1 MNGTLMAAS
10 RAVAFIFVGV
20 LAGCGFTPKDAPMP
34 DASNAVP
41 VNRVEPDTRP
51 WTEIY
56 PAVATRAPN
65 VAAVPVSVAAATPP
79 RETQPV
85 RVSSASKE
93 PAPDARTGT
102 VQPTAKPTPPAT
114 HKPASLLVPIP
125 VAPANV
131 AAAAIKR
138 SEALLAST
146 KKSMPAPASAKAD
159 PVQNIVPVAMQWESK
174 PIEHVDPGVTGGA
187 EQFGNRAIVQSLALD
202 HVERDP
208 ILIAATASVQVS
220 PEAQFSGL
228 QAGVSS
234 FPMLASNPKQDPILV
249 KPASLPGHITMRDL
263 TPSEKLSVVAGRT
276 DSLPKT
282 VVPELT
288 WSASAGM
295 LLSDALRNWGEQ
307 ATPHWAIV
315 WNASELRIGAPF
327 SIKAH
332 KFLDAARQLLVAAR
346 REHHTFTVIS
356 HPNHVLVVTTP
367 TE

>member
-1 MNGTLMAAS
+1 MNGTRMAAS
-10 RAVAFIFVGV
+10 RAVAFIFVSV

-34 DASNAVP
+34 DAANAVP

-56 PAVATRAPN
+56 PPVATRAPN

-79 RETQPV
+79 RVTQPV

-93 PAPDARTGT
+93 PGPGARTGT

-114 HKPASLLVPIP
+114 HKPASLLIPIP
-125 VAPANV
+125 VASADA

-138 SEALLAST
+138 SEALLASA
-146 KKSMPAPASAKAD
+146 KKSMPAPASAQAG
-159 PVQNIVPVAMQWESK
+159 PVKKITPVVTQWEPN
-174 PIEHVDPGVTGGA
+174 PIGQGGPGVTGGA
-187 EQFGNRAIVQSLALD
+187 AQFGNRAIGQSLALD
-202 HVERDP
+202 HTKRDP
-208 ILIAATASVQVS
+208 ILMAATASVLVS
-220 PEAQFSGL
+220 PEAQSSGL
-228 QAGVSS
+228 QAGTSS
-234 FPMLASNPKQDPILV
+234 LPMLAVNPKQDPILV
-249 KPASLPGHITMRDL
+249 KPASLPGQITMRDL
-263 TPSEKLSVVAGRT
+263 TPSEKLSVVAGQT
-276 DSLPKT
+276 VSLPKT
-282 VVPELT
+282 VIPELT

-327 SIKAH
+327 SIKAR

-346 REHHTFTVIS
+346 REHHTFTAIS